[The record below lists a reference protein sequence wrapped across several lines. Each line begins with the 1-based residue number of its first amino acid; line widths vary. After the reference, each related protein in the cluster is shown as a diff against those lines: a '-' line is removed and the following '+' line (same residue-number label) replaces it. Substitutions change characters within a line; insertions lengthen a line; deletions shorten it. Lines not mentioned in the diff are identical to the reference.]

1 MTELNPLFFSD
12 PFIRPSSPFIPPSIN
27 PAPIKPPELE
37 PINPEK
43 PLIEQPDGTPQM
55 AQNLL
60 ELDNPSVIVYRNS
73 TPTSVC
79 SGPNIKIPILN
90 LEIKNG
96 TNESDFSV
104 NCISTYPTHA
114 PFAPIADRFEVR
126 FFKDSFILT
135 LTDGCGL
142 HPSSRLAPKAAIE
155 GFWDYLSPKLKED
168 PERFD
173 IHKIGNYFKSALKAA
188 HFNIYWDAFSRSQE
202 GFSSL
207 KDNVCAVLN
216 NLDEESDS
224 DGLSSVLKQ
233 KKENL
238 LQEVELIKKA
248 LAGDLEIRKELVN
261 KNLSTKFYEDYA
273 GATTFMCSALLKS
286 SGAEDFPYYLLTL
299 NLGDGQCFVMR
310 NGTLMEMTQDT
321 RRDLSNVRD
330 PGGKIGLC
338 TPHPLKMDPRNLQFS
353 LTPCQSDDLL
363 LFMTDGVLDNINPER
378 LGLSPKGINTPYWV
392 QEKIKEAAQMSTE
405 ELGDLLALLNFNQ
418 MSWKEVPLQE
428 ANEAKKLFVNRFL
441 ELLAQKGET
450 PQESNQNIIDFCTLI
465 TQGHRNKS
473 SSFYEE
479 PLGKPDHTTCLTYK
493 VP

>member
-12 PFIRPSSPFIPPSIN
+12 PFIRPSSPFIPPSLI
-27 PAPIKPPELE
+27 PAPLKPELE
-37 PINPEK
+37 PNTPVIPQSQPSDGK
-43 PLIEQPDGTPQM
+43 PQIV
-55 AQNLL
+55 QNLL
-60 ELDNPSVIVYRNS
+60 DLDNPSVIVYRNS

-79 SGPNIKIPILN
+79 KGPDIKIPILN
-90 LEIKNG
+90 LEIKNAS
-96 TNESDFSV
+96 NESEFSV
-104 NCISTYPTHA
+104 NCVSTYPTHA
-114 PFAPIADRFEVR
+114 PYAPIADRFEIR

-168 PERFD
+168 PDRFD
-173 IHKIGNYFKSALKAA
+173 IHKLGNYFKSALKAA

-202 GFSSL
+202 GFASL
-207 KDNVCAVLN
+207 KNNVCEVLN
-216 NLDEESDS
+216 NIDEGSDYEC
-224 DGLSSVLKQ
+224 LTKVLKLR
-233 KKENL
+233 KSNL

-248 LAGDLEIRKELVN
+248 LEGDLEARKDLVK
-261 KNLSTKFYEDYA
+261 KNLASKFYEDYA

-310 NGTLMEMTQDT
+310 SGTLMEMTKDT
-321 RRDLSNVRD
+321 RADMSNVRD

-378 LGLSPKGINTPYWV
+378 LGICPQGQNTPYWV
-392 QEKIKEAAQMSTE
+392 QEKIKEAGQITTE
-405 ELGDLLALLNFNQ
+405 ELSELLKLLDFEE
-418 MSWKEVPLQE
+418 MTWKQVPLKK
-428 ANEAKKLFVNRFL
+428 ANGAKKLFVNHFL
-441 ELLAQKGET
+441 ELLAQKGDT
-450 PQESNQNIIDFCTLI
+450 PEESNQNIIDFCTQI
-465 TQGHRNKS
+465 TEGHRDKS